1 LGPFHLP
8 LHAFSAFFCGYF
20 FPSQIENLNPILR
33 WFLRRSHILSLLE
46 DAHSKA
52 LTQRTKVWHSACI

>member
-46 DAHSKA
+46 DAHS
-52 LTQRTKVWHSACI
+52 Q